1 MATDYTQ
8 YIDFHSETW
17 RAIKSWAEEKKKAKV
32 GLLISESTH
41 DKSNQIRGSLLF
53 IGELLAL
60 EKAASNT
67 AANQGN

>member
-8 YIDFHSETW
+8 YIDFHGETW
-17 RAIKSWAEEKKKAKV
+17 RAIKAWAEAKRDSKV
-32 GLLISESTH
+32 GLLVGEATH

-60 EKAASNT
+60 EKAADL
-67 AANQGN
+67 GR